1 MFSNP
6 YTGGNFL
13 SRGLGAVKAINWSS
27 LLDGTQKT
35 LGVINQ
41 AIPIFYQVKPIISNA
56 KTMFRIADVVRNDNF
71 NDNSNNNGNDNSG
84 IPASSSS
91 NTSPIFYI

>member
-6 YTGGNFL
+6 YAGGSFF
-13 SRGLGAVKAINWSS
+13 SKGLGAIKTINWSS

-56 KTMFRIADVVRNDNF
+56 RTMFRIADVVKNDNF
-71 NDNSNNNGNDNSG
+71 NDNSNNTNNLSDTSV
-84 IPASSSS
+84 STSS
-91 NTSPIFYI
+91 NNSPIFYI